1 LSADPWMWAEPESE
15 QTRIARMALHL
26 RERHPEWTEAQAQA
40 VALRLREEWLA
51 AGQMK
56 PPQTRLPV

>member
-1 LSADPWMWAEPESE
+1 ML
-15 QTRIARMALHL
+15 RIALGL
-26 RERHPEWTEAQAQA
+26 RRAHPEWSPAQAQA

-51 AGQMK
+51 AAEVK